1 MGKNVEVALAG
12 QYSYPDLSVH
22 LPLCKRGIEGDL
34 FNKIYPNPSATAPCV
49 ALPPASMQSSFPKR
63 GNERLYPDKGCPVYV
78 GRAARTLKISMARA
92 ARPTAQ
98 ISLKPGEKQ

>member
-34 FNKIYPNPSATAPCV
+34 FNKIYPNPS
-49 ALPPASMQSSFPKR
+49 FPKR
-63 GNERLYPDKGCPVYV
+63 GTERLYPDKGCPVYV
-78 GRAARTLKISMARA
+78 GRAARTLKISMACA